1 MEPESKA
8 LNADNRAV
16 WDANAEWWDDYIGA
30 EGNEF
35 HRTLVAPAQ
44 IRLLALKAG
53 ERVLDIACG
62 NGQFARE
69 MAQAS
74 AQVLAFDYAEKFVAR
89 ARQHTAEAGI
99 EGIEFW
105 VIDATDERALL
116 ALGEGA
122 FDAAVCTM
130 ALMDVAEIGPLMRAL
145 SRLLRP
151 GGRFV
156 FSVSHPCF
164 QTNGTRM
171 CAEMEDR
178 DGELVTVYSVKVS
191 EYLEA
196 KMHRGIGII
205 GQPQAHY
212 YFDRPLSLLL
222 GEGFAAGFTLDG
234 LEEPAFQPGAK
245 AGHPLGWANFPQIP
259 PVLVARL
266 RRLS

>member
-1 MEPESKA
+1 MEPESSA

-30 EGNEF
+30 EGNDF

-44 IRLLALKAG
+44 MRLLALKAG

-62 NGQFARE
+62 NGQFTRE
-69 MAQAS
+69 MAQAG
-74 AQVLAFDYAEKFVAR
+74 ARVVAFDFSEKFVAR
-89 ARQHTAEAGI
+89 AKDRTAAAGI
-99 EGIEFW
+99 GGMEFR
-105 VIDATDERALL
+105 VMDATDERALL
-116 ALGEGA
+116 ALGERA

-130 ALMDVAEIGPLMRAL
+130 ALMDMAEIGPLMRAL

-171 CAEMEDR
+171 CAEMEDQ

-191 EYLEA
+191 TYLEQG
-196 KMHRGIGII
+196 MHRGIGII
-205 GQPQAHY
+205 GQPQPHF

-222 GEGFAAGFTLDG
+222 EEGFAAGFALDG
-234 LEEPAFQPGAK
+234 LEEPAFEPGAK

-266 RRLS
+266 RLL